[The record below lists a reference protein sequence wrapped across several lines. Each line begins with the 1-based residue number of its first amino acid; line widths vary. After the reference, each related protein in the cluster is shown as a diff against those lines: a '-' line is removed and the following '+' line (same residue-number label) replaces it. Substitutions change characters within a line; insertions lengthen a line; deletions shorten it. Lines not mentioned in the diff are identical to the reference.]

1 METKYLHKLFQKLY
15 STLENS
21 AATEGNTK
29 QTNRREGPII
39 KSYTHT
45 EISVPVWDQQTMIVK
60 FKLQY
65 WCHRWPQFAL
75 HISYINAHNIG
86 VSVQEEPEK
95 HGPWQ
100 RTGRQ
105 VSTQGSSAEQPFL
118 LTLARAPCAPQMLWR
133 RAKSRAFLF
142 PFSETSP
149 LVLRATEWMSG
160 ASIPLVSPSPSPQ
173 EEQYRVC
180 DLN

>member
-29 QTNRREGPII
+29 PTNRREGPII

-105 VSTQGSSAEQPFL
+105 VSTPGQL
-118 LTLARAPCAPQMLWR
+118 C
-133 RAKSRAFLF
+133 
-142 PFSETSP
+142 
-149 LVLRATEWMSG
+149 RATFPVNVSPGSLHPTDAPEEGKVEGVPIPLFWNKSSG
-160 ASIPLVSPSPSPQ
+160 A
-173 EEQYRVC
+173 
-180 DLN
+180 